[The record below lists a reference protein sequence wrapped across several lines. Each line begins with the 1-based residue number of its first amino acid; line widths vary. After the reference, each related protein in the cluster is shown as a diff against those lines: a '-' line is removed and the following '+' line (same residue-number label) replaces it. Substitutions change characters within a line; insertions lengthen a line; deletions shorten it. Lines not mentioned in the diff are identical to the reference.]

1 MSINPGFSNLLLW
14 GTSLPLSNNF
24 ELTQHTDL
32 ENILPLLR
40 HDKIKVLIIN
50 VSNLSK
56 KDLSLL
62 FTELETQ
69 TLKTEIIAILD
80 DNNPIINN
88 ILISTLN
95 PSSIFN
101 KDTVSLADVEKS
113 IVLAIRKYD
122 YHLQNHNFYLLFQEQ
137 SEKLMELNQ
146 ELEARIALKNTSL
159 KRSQSR
165 LLLIQEQLNLMYECI
180 LGIQNSKTIPEIEDF
195 LTEKL
200 AEHLHVNWIRI
211 LVGTR
216 EYYNETFIIEGQK
229 RYKIFGTPLYFG
241 KKSIGHIYFAKLAPQ
256 FKKKD
261 EVFLLQLSEIVS
273 IKINQIINYTD
284 LLVTQSQWQQTF
296 KAIKHQVT
304 IVDSDYNLLNSN
316 FDSAENNK
324 KCYQVLFG
332 TNKPCKGCQLGKKF
346 ELYKN
351 NEWLNVTSQKMKNQD
366 QKNDSFINIY
376 QNVTE
381 QKAIEVKILEKAKLT
396 DLGILAGSLAHELNN
411 PLAGIITFLQL
422 ILSDP
427 QNTPE
432 EALVDIQDL
441 LDAALDCKGV
451 IQSILESVRNNKS
464 LDLEL

>member
-1 MSINPGFSNLLLW
+1 MAETKEFSNLLLW
-14 GTSLPLSNNF
+14 GKDLPLSNNF
-24 ELTQHTDL
+24 ELIHHTKI
-32 ENILPLLR
+32 ENILLLL
-40 HDKIKVLIIN
+40 KYEKVKVLIIHSPSL
-50 VSNLSK
+50 SNQ
-56 KDLSLL
+56 DLNTLYA
-62 FTELETQ
+62 ELEEQ
-69 TLKTEIIAILD
+69 DLKTEIIAILD
-80 DNNPIINN
+80 HGNVATNN
-88 ILISTLN
+88 IIISTLN
-95 PSSIFN
+95 PSAVFDSEN
-101 KDTVSLADVEKS
+101 LSVSQVEKS
-113 IVLAIRKYD
+113 IVAAIRKYD

-137 SEKLMELNQ
+137 GEKLLELNQ
-146 ELEARIALKNTSL
+146 ELEARVALKNTSL

-165 LLLIQEQLNLMYECI
+165 LLSIQEQLNLMYECI
-180 LGIQNSKTIPEIEDF
+180 LGIQNSKAIPEIEDF

-200 AEHLHVNWIRI
+200 AEHLNVSWIRV
-211 LVGTR
+211 LVGTK
-216 EYYNETFIIEGQK
+216 EVYNETFIIEGQK
-229 RYKIFGTPLYFG
+229 RFKIFGTPLYFG
-241 KKSIGHIYFAKLAPQ
+241 KKSIGHIYFAKLSPQ

-261 EVFLLQLSEIVS
+261 EAFLLQLSEIVS

-304 IVDSDYNLLNSN
+304 IVDSEYNLLNSN
-316 FDSAENNK
+316 FNSQDTPK

-332 TNKPCKGCQLGKKF
+332 SNKPCKGCQLGKKF
-346 ELYKN
+346 ELQKSSQ
-351 NEWLNVTSQKMKNQD
+351 WLNVTSQKMKDQE

-381 QKAIEVKILEKAKLT
+381 QKTIEVKILEKAKLT

-422 ILSDP
+422 IISDP

-432 EALVDIQDL
+432 DALVDIQDL
-441 LDAALDCKGV
+441 LDAALDCKSV